1 MADNYVSLLFKM
13 GLSSNEAKVYLAL
26 LKKNISNVSEIVTVS
41 GVPQKMIYYVLQK
54 LMQKGLCSLIP
65 GKIKRYK
72 PIDPNTGIGDF
83 IEQAQK
89 QITQSQ
95 EMLSGLAKQF
105 ETGKN
110 DKGKIECLEV
120 IQNAN
125 QLFEKM
131 MALEKKAEDEVLSF
145 NKEPYIMNK
154 RNEEEFKGLRRG
166 IKFRSIYEVPEVS
179 KLINRS
185 VMEMYMEA
193 GEEVRITEELPSK
206 MMLFDNKA
214 LMFVMEECITPGI
227 NTSIVIVQHSSIIKA
242 MKELF
247 EVYWQR
253 SMTVEEFKEK
263 YKGSISLMDKKK

>member
-1 MADNYVSLLFKM
+1 MANNYVDILLKM

-26 LKKNISNVSEIVTVS
+26 LKKDISNVSEIVTIS

-65 GKIKRYK
+65 GKVKRYK
-72 PIDPNTGIGDF
+72 PADPNTGIGDF

-89 QITQSQ
+89 QITQSRK
-95 EMLSGLAKQF
+95 MLSGLTKQF

-110 DKGKIECLEV
+110 DKGKTECIEV
-120 IQNAN
+120 IESGN
-125 QLFEKM
+125 QISEKM
-131 MALEKKAEDEVLSF
+131 IVLERMAENEVLSF
-145 NKEPYIMNK
+145 NKAPYVMAK
-154 RNEEEFKGLRRG
+154 RNEEELIGLKKG
-166 IKFRSIYEVPEVS
+166 IKYRSIYEVSEVC

-206 MMLFDNKA
+206 MMLFDCKI
-214 LMFVMEECITPGI
+214 LMFVMEECITSGVNI
-227 NTSIVIVQHSSIIKA
+227 SIVIVQHSSIIKA

-247 EVYWQR
+247 EVYWQK

-263 YKGSISLMDKKK
+263 YKGSISLEAESS